1 MHILILSILKH
12 GVIFY
17 LFVCIRVSVCVCVF
31 MSVPHLMSNEQA
43 FLIYIHLIP
52 NNFTNIIKFVG
63 LTHTFFSLL
72 FIANLS
78 ALKMY
83 SIYTTTI
90 FCFFFFKLLFRKCK
104 SEFIGIFSWIFPT
117 RKLCVCSVVSNSW
130 QPHGLE
136 SVRLLCP

>member
-1 MHILILSILKH
+1 M
-12 GVIFY
+12 
-17 LFVCIRVSVCVCVF
+17 CVCVF

-90 FCFFFFKLLFRKCK
+90 FCFFFLSYCLGNARVN
-104 SEFIGIFSWIFPT
+104 SLEFFLEFFPPES
-117 RKLCVCSVVSNSW
+117 CVCA
-130 QPHGLE
+130 Q
-136 SVRLLCP
+136 LCPTLGSPMDWNLSDSSVHRLFQARILELNTSAI